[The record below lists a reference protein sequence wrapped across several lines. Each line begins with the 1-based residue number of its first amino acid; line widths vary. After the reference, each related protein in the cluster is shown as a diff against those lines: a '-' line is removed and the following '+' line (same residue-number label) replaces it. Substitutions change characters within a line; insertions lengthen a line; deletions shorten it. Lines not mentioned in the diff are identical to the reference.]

1 MFVFISEMKAKGGT
15 LDAWSA
21 KEKLAL
27 GCSVQ
32 RSGDQNW
39 SVLDWS
45 SYIYIYMT
53 KCQKVRKSWVKI
65 LTVNKI

>member
-1 MFVFISEMKAKGGT
+1 MLKKKLQQNVFVIISEMKVKGGT

-39 SVLDWS
+39 LVISWS
-45 SYIYIYMT
+45 LFHHY
-53 KCQKVRKSWVKI
+53 
-65 LTVNKI
+65 

>member
-1 MFVFISEMKAKGGT
+1 MKTLFVIVSEMKVKGGM
-15 LDAWSA
+15 LDTWSA

-39 SVLDWS
+39 SVIHHLVIS
-45 SYIYIYMT
+45 FMLFLSLCVLITITSIT
-53 KCQKVRKSWVKI
+53 KV
-65 LTVNKI
+65 

>member
-1 MFVFISEMKAKGGT
+1 MFVFISEMKVKGGT

-45 SYIYIYMT
+45 SYHL
-53 KCQKVRKSWVKI
+53 VRLIGCHACNTTNSKTGV
-65 LTVNKI
+65 